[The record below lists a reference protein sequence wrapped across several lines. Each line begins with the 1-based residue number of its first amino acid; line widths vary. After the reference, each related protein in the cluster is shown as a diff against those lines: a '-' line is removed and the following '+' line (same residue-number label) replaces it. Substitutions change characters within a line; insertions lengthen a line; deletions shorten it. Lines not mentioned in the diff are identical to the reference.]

1 MAEASGGRTPRRR
14 VDPPSA
20 GFEDRDDHRTACA
33 SAGSLN
39 ATTNSRLRVRGPVF
53 VFFSPHRE
61 SNNVNEILLTAEE
74 VATTLRLSKRQVYQL
89 AKESET
95 PSQASGFA

>member
-1 MAEASGGRTPRRR
+1 MAEASGGRTHRRR

-39 ATTNSRLRVRGPVF
+39 ATTKASATNLPGLMRI
-53 VFFSPHRE
+53 E
-61 SNNVNEILLTAEE
+61 YELTA
-74 VATTLRLSKRQVYQL
+74 
-89 AKESET
+89 
-95 PSQASGFA
+95 